1 MKKMLKS
8 TSLLLALIMMFTT
21 AFTAKITSVKAVNS
35 SGEIADND
43 YLMVNESG
51 RLVNKL
57 GGEVVL
63 RGINLGGW
71 MIQESWMTPV
81 IGADRQWA
89 NLDTIHAME
98 DQGWTQ
104 EQIQDVFD
112 TYQDN
117 WITELDFDY
126 IQSMGY
132 NCVRIPFWYRNFMSD
147 EAGTWI
153 TASADDN
160 PGFKRLDWAIEQA
173 EKRGMYVILDLH
185 GAVGGQSMDH
195 CSGTLGLN
203 ELYTNQQYE
212 DATVKLWKGIAE
224 RYKGNPV
231 VAAYDLLNEPQNN
244 NGYTGTNS
252 WAPGSA
258 KALEETYRMYD
269 ILYRAV
275 RSVDPDHIISVEAIW
290 SMKCLPDPAVYGW
303 TNMMYQMHLYDSAI
317 GDPNV
322 EGETIDYR
330 VQELV
335 NARDN
340 WGVAIYTGEFN
351 NGDSNQAYAYEK
363 YNENNISW
371 TAWTYKLSGQNMGNW
386 SLVTNTSAS
395 LNANPT
401 GTAQAPAG
409 SSTIIASE
417 TYEQVKA
424 KWGAAIRTFT
434 DDSTSDN
441 LVFRSGVQRRNY
453 VYVTSGDAAVAPTN
467 DIVVDEVDDGNGYT
481 STAHLTGWS
490 RYEAEEAKIVG
501 VSGSSAGIESQSFY
515 SGGKAAGGIN
525 SATSLESVAADWSNI
540 NYVSFDNVTVTEDG
554 TYKIKIL
561 YNGNDDKTIL
571 VKVNGGENIVVSL
584 PSRAGGSWNTLFSR
598 LIEVDLKAGINTI
611 EVSGT
616 IGNQGWANIDC
627 IDVKGVANSSDT
639 EPEPDPDPTFGTMY
653 NNCSETGTITAQ
665 TNTVRT
671 IQSSTNPFSS
681 DGSSVQMVTSGTAQ
695 APSNTRRTITVSPQS
710 GTSFDASAYEYL
722 IFYIRDTQGSNSLWV
737 RVNGSGSSSW
747 NSWTSDINDAVPLG
761 GAASQ
766 NQWTRIAIP
775 TSAFASVR
783 SNITSIQ
790 FGEWNNGTYQ
800 IDDIYFANEPDAFPT
815 EISVNDLDIS
825 DISVSYEY
833 TGSQITP
840 SPIIKT
846 ANGVTLQ
853 ENTHYRVTY
862 SENTNVSDG
871 GEITITGRGMF
882 TGIMVMDFTIQ
893 STSLVGATVQLESDG
908 AIYDNTAKL
917 PVVSEVKFAGET
929 TGLEASDFTLSY
941 YRNYGAV
948 NEEELDINEDAD
960 FIEAGVIT
968 VVVTGTGN
976 YNGTAT
982 VEFIIII
989 ASSDKSDLE
998 MLVQYIEK
1006 DDSNVYTLNSWN
1018 DMLPALEK
1026 AREVLE
1032 DEYAED
1038 SAIEEALSKLAE
1050 KYLVLKK
1057 RAVKSEL
1064 DMMIEKAQGILDNAD
1079 EYAPSSIAGLEAAIE
1094 KAQLVSD
1101 NLNLSVDDQAVVDQA
1116 LKDLTEEVTKA
1127 RHKAYKAELTILVE
1141 TALAI
1146 ETNLYTEASVRV
1158 MTTALT
1164 EAMVVLDDQDAI
1176 EAEVNNA
1183 YIALNAAI
1191 NGLIEIPNVPGVDK
1205 SGLESLYDANKDKA
1219 NDGYTEASWKA
1230 FEDALKNVQDVLLSE
1245 NATQEQ
1251 VDAAKAVLQAAID
1264 NLGIDDSDDPKETDQ
1279 EDDKT
1284 TSTKTSDNS
1293 PIIQL
1298 ALFALVSLGSGA
1310 FVLKRK
1316 IIRK

>member
-1 MKKMLKS
+1 
-8 TSLLLALIMMFTT
+8 
-21 AFTAKITSVKAVNS
+21 
-35 SGEIADND
+35 
-43 YLMVNESG
+43 
-51 RLVNKL
+51 
-57 GGEVVL
+57 
-63 RGINLGGW
+63 
-71 MIQESWMTPV
+71 
-81 IGADRQWA
+81 
-89 NLDTIHAME
+89 
-98 DQGWTQ
+98 
-104 EQIQDVFD
+104 
-112 TYQDN
+112 
-117 WITELDFDY
+117 
-126 IQSMGY
+126 
-132 NCVRIPFWYRNFMSD
+132 
-147 EAGTWI
+147 
-153 TASADDN
+153 
-160 PGFKRLDWAIEQA
+160 
-173 EKRGMYVILDLH
+173 
-185 GAVGGQSMDH
+185 
-195 CSGTLGLN
+195 
-203 ELYTNQQYE
+203 
-212 DATVKLWKGIAE
+212 
-224 RYKGNPV
+224 
-231 VAAYDLLNEPQNN
+231 
-244 NGYTGTNS
+244 
-252 WAPGSA
+252 
-258 KALEETYRMYD
+258 
-269 ILYRAV
+269 
-275 RSVDPDHIISVEAIW
+275 
-290 SMKCLPDPAVYGW
+290 
-303 TNMMYQMHLYDSAI
+303 
-317 GDPNV
+317 
-322 EGETIDYR
+322 
-330 VQELV
+330 
-335 NARDN
+335 
-340 WGVAIYTGEFN
+340 
-351 NGDSNQAYAYEK
+351 
-363 YNENNISW
+363 
-371 TAWTYKLSGQNMGNW
+371 
-386 SLVTNTSAS
+386 
-395 LNANPT
+395 
-401 GTAQAPAG
+401 
-409 SSTIIASE
+409 
-417 TYEQVKA
+417 
-424 KWGAAIRTFT
+424 
-434 DDSTSDN
+434 
-441 LVFRSGVQRRNY
+441 
-453 VYVTSGDAAVAPTN
+453 
-467 DIVVDEVDDGNGYT
+467 
-481 STAHLTGWS
+481 
-490 RYEAEEAKIVG
+490 
-501 VSGSSAGIESQSFY
+501 
-515 SGGKAAGGIN
+515 
-525 SATSLESVAADWSNI
+525 
-540 NYVSFDNVTVTEDG
+540 
-554 TYKIKIL
+554 
-561 YNGNDDKTIL
+561 
-571 VKVNGGENIVVSL
+571 
-584 PSRAGGSWNTLFSR
+584 
-598 LIEVDLKAGINTI
+598 
-611 EVSGT
+611 
-616 IGNQGWANIDC
+616 
-627 IDVKGVANSSDT
+627 
-639 EPEPDPDPTFGTMY
+639 
-653 NNCSETGTITAQ
+653 
-665 TNTVRT
+665 
-671 IQSSTNPFSS
+671 
-681 DGSSVQMVTSGTAQ
+681 
-695 APSNTRRTITVSPQS
+695 
-710 GTSFDASAYEYL
+710 
-722 IFYIRDTQGSNSLWV
+722 
-737 RVNGSGSSSW
+737 
-747 NSWTSDINDAVPLG
+747 
-761 GAASQ
+761 
-766 NQWTRIAIP
+766 
-775 TSAFASVR
+775 
-783 SNITSIQ
+783 
-790 FGEWNNGTYQ
+790 
-800 IDDIYFANEPDAFPT
+800 
-815 EISVNDLDIS
+815 
-825 DISVSYEY
+825 
-833 TGSQITP
+833 
-840 SPIIKT
+840 
-846 ANGVTLQ
+846 
-853 ENTHYRVTY
+853 
-862 SENTNVSDG
+862 
-871 GEITITGRGMF
+871 
-882 TGIMVMDFTIQ
+882 
-893 STSLVGATVQLESDG
+893 
-908 AIYDNTAKL
+908 L

-948 NEEELDINEDAD
+948 NEEELDINDDAD